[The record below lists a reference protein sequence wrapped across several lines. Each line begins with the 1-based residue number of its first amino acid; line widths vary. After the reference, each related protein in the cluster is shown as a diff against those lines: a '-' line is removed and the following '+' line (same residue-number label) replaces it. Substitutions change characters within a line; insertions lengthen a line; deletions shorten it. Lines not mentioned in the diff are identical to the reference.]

1 MFQELVNVR
10 SFVGGIAAAA
20 TLTYLALQVRQNSQ
34 AGCSRHA
41 GVVAA
46 AQRAK
51 LERLW
56 RSIMR
61 PAISTERLSLTT
73 QGHIHYRLK
82 TPYRDGGAHA
92 VFEPFDK
99 IAAGGPERWRAGCPE
114 YFITRLAALRRS
126 RLTNVSTARTR
137 TI

>member
-73 QGHIHYRLK
+73 QGHIHYRLE
-82 TPYRDGGAHA
+82 TPYRDGTTHV
-92 VFEPFDK
+92 VFEPLDK
-99 IAAGGPERWRAGCPE
+99 IAGSDFEPPQVGLKGRGQDDRI
-114 YFITRLAALRRS
+114 FHR
-126 RLTNVSTARTR
+126 
-137 TI
+137 